1 MNRADRTSTLLAS
14 LLLGLIAPA
23 LLVNGVAAHPVPD
36 FIRNPSASKARE
48 SRIYDSQIRKI
59 LAAMAAAANQKDV
72 EGLMKYMAPDITIK
86 LTLRVGKGSQ
96 ELNLSRAEYKQ
107 YLQQGF
113 EATERYSGKYT
124 NLKIQIAPNGK
135 TGTAT
140 YTLVEE
146 AKLKGQPVTLI
157 STSQETITFEH
168 IKGEILATAVMGD
181 STIVVK

>member
-1 MNRADRTSTLLAS
+1 MKRVDRTSTLLAS
-14 LLLGLIAPA
+14 LLLGFIAPGV
-23 LLVNGVAAHPVPD
+23 LVSGAAAHPVPD
-36 FIRNPSASKARE
+36 FIRNPSAAKARE
-48 SRIYDSQIRKI
+48 SQLRESQIRKI
-59 LAAMAAAANQKDV
+59 IVAMAAAANQKDV
-72 EGLMKYMAPDITIK
+72 DGLMKYMAPDITIK

-96 ELNLSRAEYKQ
+96 ELNLSRDEYQQ
-107 YLQQGF
+107 YLRQGF

-140 YTLVEE
+140 HTLVEE
-146 AKLKGQPVTLI
+146 AKLKGQPVTLM

-168 IKGEILATAVMGD
+168 INGEILATAVTGD